1 MAPDTRALD
10 VGALGTGPRP
20 RPPLGALRPRGVTR
34 LLIYS
39 HDSFG
44 LGHLRRCRS
53 IAQNL
58 VQTYPDLEVLILS
71 GLPIIASYA
80 FDERVRY
87 RLVPGIIKLSNGDY
101 KALDAAD
108 IREAID
114 ARSRLILETAQEFQP
129 DLFLIDKEPLGIR
142 GEVTDTLVY
151 LKERGVPVVLG
162 VRDVMDDPV
171 AFAAE
176 WERKL
181 AVPALEDYFSEIW
194 VYGMERIYR
203 PLEGLPLPAAVEQK
217 IVYTSYLWREENR
230 APSAEPL
237 PVDPPFLLV
246 TPGGGGDG
254 EGLVDWVLSA
264 YERATDLLRA
274 LIVCGPFMHA
284 ESRRRIEARAARLRH
299 VEVLTFAPDM
309 ERLMTAATAVVA
321 MGGYN
326 TFCEILSFDKPSL
339 IVPRTR
345 PRLEQFIRAREAER
359 QGLLRMLPHDEDNP
373 DPQQMIDALK
383 ALPSQPRPSSVVI
396 PGLLDGH
403 SAIAHRFAALT
414 GLAADAPIRAAS
426 A

>member
-1 MAPDTRALD
+1 MAPEFSAQSR
-10 VGALGTGPRP
+10 VGLRRGRSQPAGTP
-20 RPPLGALRPRGVTR
+20 AR

-58 VQTYPDLEVLILS
+58 AHTYPDLEVLILS
-71 GLPIIASYA
+71 GLPIIASYD

-101 KALDAAD
+101 KALEAAD
-108 IREAID
+108 IREAIE
-114 ARSRLILETAQEFQP
+114 ARSQMILETAQEFQP

-142 GEVTDTLVY
+142 GEVTETLKY
-151 LKERGVPVVLG
+151 LKHCGVPVVLG

-181 AVPALEDYFSEIW
+181 AVPALEEYFSEIW
-194 VYGMERIYR
+194 VYGLERIYQ
-203 PLEGLPLPAAVEQK
+203 PLQGLPLPPAVEQR
-217 IVYTSYLWREENR
+217 IVYTSYLWREEELTETT
-230 APSAEPL
+230 APL
-237 PVDPPFLLV
+237 PVEPPFLLV

-264 YERATDLLRA
+264 YERAPDLMRA

-284 ESRRRIEARAARLRH
+284 ESRQQIEARAARLPH
-299 VEVLTFAPDM
+299 VKVLTFEPEM
-309 ERLMTAATAVVA
+309 QRLMMAASAVVA

-359 QGLLRMLPHDEDNP
+359 QGLLTMLAHDADDP
-373 DPQQMIDALK
+373 DPQPMIAALK
-383 ALPSQPRPSSVVI
+383 ALPDQPHPSSVVI

-403 SAIAHRFAALT
+403 QAIAHRFARLT
-414 GLAADAPIRAAS
+414 GLALEPSARVARA
-426 A
+426 

>member
-20 RPPLGALRPRGVTR
+20 RPPLGALRSRGVTR

-203 PLEGLPLPAAVEQK
+203 PLEGLPLPTAVEQK

-230 APSAEPL
+230 VPSAEPL

-264 YERATDLLRA
+264 YERAPDLLRA

-284 ESRRRIEARAARLRH
+284 ESRRRIEARAARLPH

>member
-10 VGALGTGPRP
+10 AGVPTSGRWA
-20 RPPLGALRPRGVTR
+20 RPPLGALRPRGTTR

-58 VQTYPDLEVLILS
+58 VQTYPDLDVLILS

-101 KALDAAD
+101 KALEAAD

-114 ARSRLILETAQEFQP
+114 ARARLILETAQEFQP

-142 GEVTDTLVY
+142 GEVTETLLY

-162 VRDVMDDPV
+162 VRDVMDDPA
-171 AFAAE
+171 AFAVE
-176 WERKL
+176 WERKQ
-181 AVPALEDYFSEIW
+181 AVPALEDYFTEIW
-194 VYGMERIYR
+194 VYGLERLYR
-203 PLEGLPLPAAVEQK
+203 PLAGLPLPASVEQK
-217 IVYTSYLWREENR
+217 IVYTSYLWREEGR
-230 APSAEPL
+230 AAAAGPL
-237 PVDPPFLLV
+237 PVEPPFLLV

-264 YERATDLLRA
+264 YERAPDLLRA

-284 ESRRRIEARAARLRH
+284 ESRQQIEARAARLPN
-299 VEVLTFAPDM
+299 VEVLTFAADM

-359 QGLLRMLPHDEDNP
+359 QGLLRMLAHDEDTP
-373 DPQQMIDALK
+373 DPQQMIAALK
-383 ALPSQPRPSSVVI
+383 ALPGQPRPSSVVI

-403 SAIAHRFAALT
+403 SAIAHRFGALT
-414 GLAADAPIRAAS
+414 GLAVEPAARAAR

>member
-10 VGALGTGPRP
+10 AGALGTGPRT
-20 RPPLGALRPRGVTR
+20 RPPIGGLRSRGVTR

-58 VQTYPDLEVLILS
+58 VQTYPNLEVLILS

-181 AVPALEDYFSEIW
+181 AVPALEEYFSEIW

-230 APSAEPL
+230 APSTEPL

-254 EGLVDWVLSA
+254 GGLVDWVLSA
-264 YERATDLLRA
+264 YEAAPDLQRA

-284 ESRRRIEARAARLRH
+284 ESRRRIEARAARLPH
-299 VEVLTFAPDM
+299 VDVLTFAPDM

-373 DPQQMIDALK
+373 DPQQMIEALK
-383 ALPSQPRPSSVVI
+383 ALPTQPHPSSVVI

-403 SAIAHRFAALT
+403 SAIAHRFAVLT
-414 GLAADAPIRAAS
+414 GLAAEAPIRAAS

>member
-1 MAPDTRALD
+1 MAPDVSVQSRAGK
-10 VGALGTGPRP
+10 GAFRP
-20 RPPLGALRPRGVTR
+20 RRAGVPPR
-34 LLIYS
+34 LLMYS

-58 VQTYPDLEVLILS
+58 VQTFPDLEVLILS
-71 GLPIIASYA
+71 GLPIIASYD

-108 IREAID
+108 IREAIE

-142 GEVTDTLVY
+142 GEVTETLMY

-162 VRDVMDDPV
+162 VRDVMDDPI

-176 WERKL
+176 WQRKL

-194 VYGMERIYR
+194 VYGLERIYR
-203 PLEGLPLPAAVEQK
+203 PLQGLPLPPAVEQR
-217 IVYTSYLWREENR
+217 IVYTSYLWRQEEIT
-230 APSAEPL
+230 ATADPL
-237 PVDPPFLLV
+237 PIDQPFLLV

-264 YERATDLLRA
+264 YEHAPDLMRA

-284 ESRRRIEARAARLRH
+284 ESRQQIEARAARLPH
-299 VEVLTFAPDM
+299 VEVLTFDPDM
-309 ERLMTAATAVVA
+309 QRLMIAATAIVA

-326 TFCEILSFDKPSL
+326 TFCEILSFDRPSL

-345 PRLEQFIRAREAER
+345 PRLEQFIRAREAAR
-359 QGLLRMLPHDEDNP
+359 QGLLQMLAHDEDHP

-383 ALPSQPRPSSVVI
+383 ALPQQPRPSAVVI

-403 SAIAHRFAALT
+403 QAIAHRFARLT
-414 GLAADAPIRAAS
+414 GLPLETAARAAS